1 MTHERYQDLVSDY
14 LDRSL
19 SPGDLRDFETHLAG
33 CAECSRLTE
42 KVRQALRDLQSYPR
56 IEVSAG
62 FAARVLEKTT
72 RRDRVP
78 GAWDVLWSYV
88 ALPRLSP
95 AAAAALLAIPLIL
108 MAGTRDGRQL
118 TREVSMAAHQTYS
131 NAIRLYSR
139 RSDLGETAVTVGR
152 KLPGQIEETV
162 DWIRR
167 QIGSGEAGK
176 APAPESREPKQQ
188 SFRSL
193 DRGLNA

>member
-1 MTHERYQDLVSDY
+1 MTHERFRDLVSDY

-19 SPGDLRDFETHLAG
+19 SPGDLRELETHLAG
-33 CAECSRLTE
+33 CSECSLLAE
-42 KVRQALRDLQSYPR
+42 KVRLALRELQSYPR
-56 IEVSAG
+56 LEVPAG
-62 FAARVLEKTT
+62 FSAKVLEKTT

-78 GAWDVLWSYV
+78 GAWEILWSYI

-95 AAAAALLAIPLIL
+95 AAAAAILAIPLIL

-139 RSDLGETAVTVGR
+139 RSDLKETAVTVGR

-162 DWIRR
+162 DWIRKR
-167 QIGSGEAGK
+167 IGSGETGA

>member
-1 MTHERYQDLVSDY
+1 MTHERFRELVSDY

-19 SPGDLRDFETHLAG
+19 SPADLRDFETHLAG
-33 CAECSRLTE
+33 CAGCSRLAET
-42 KVRQALRDLQSYPR
+42 VQQALRDLQSYPR
-56 IEVSAG
+56 LEVSAG
-62 FAARVLEKTT
+62 FTARVLEKTT

-78 GAWDVLWSYV
+78 GPWEILWSYIS
-88 ALPRLSP
+88 LPRLSP

-139 RSDLGETAVTVGR
+139 RSDLRETAVTVGR
-152 KLPGQIEETV
+152 KLPAQIEETV

-167 QIGSGEAGK
+167 QIGSEEAGK
-176 APAPESREPKQQ
+176 APAPENREPKQQ